1 MDDNLLNSIELND
14 KYEQKVDVK
23 ESKKNKRKH
32 KEDGDDNDDDDEER
46 KKKNAKYDDFL
57 AKDKEEDAK
66 LKGILSVELL
76 FRLV

>member
-32 KEDGDDNDDDDEER
+32 KDDGDDGDDDEEK
-46 KKKNAKYDDFL
+46 KKKNAKYEDFL
-57 AKDKEEDAK
+57 AKDKEEDAQI
-66 LKGILSVELL
+66 KGILI
-76 FRLV
+76 RDGHD